1 MHELAVCQ
9 SLMAQVEGVVRDH
22 GAAAVNSV
30 TVRIGPLSGVEAELL
45 RQAFPLAS
53 AGTVAEDA
61 TLVTELQ
68 PIRVYCTSCG
78 DETEAAANRLLCG
91 SCGDWHTRVVSG
103 EEMLLASVELQTRQP
118 EEEAH

>member
-9 SLMAQVEGVVRDH
+9 SLMAQVEGVARDH
-22 GAAAVNSV
+22 GAAAVNTV

-53 AGTVAEDA
+53 AGTVAEGA

-68 PIRVYCTSCG
+68 PVRVYCTSCG
-78 DETEAAANRLLCG
+78 AETEAAANRLLCG
-91 SCGDWHTRVVSG
+91 ICGDWHTRVVSG
-103 EEMLLASVELQTRQP
+103 EEMLLASVELRTHQP
-118 EEEAH
+118 EQEAH

>member
-9 SLMAQVEGVVRDH
+9 SLMAQVEGVARDH

-30 TVRIGPLSGVEAELL
+30 TVRIGPLSGVEVELL

-53 AGTVAEDA
+53 ADTVAEGA
-61 TLVTELQ
+61 TLITELQ
-68 PIRVYCTSCG
+68 PIRVHCTTCG
-78 DETEAAANRLLCG
+78 AETEAAANRLLCG
-91 SCGDWHTRVVSG
+91 VCGDWHTRVISG